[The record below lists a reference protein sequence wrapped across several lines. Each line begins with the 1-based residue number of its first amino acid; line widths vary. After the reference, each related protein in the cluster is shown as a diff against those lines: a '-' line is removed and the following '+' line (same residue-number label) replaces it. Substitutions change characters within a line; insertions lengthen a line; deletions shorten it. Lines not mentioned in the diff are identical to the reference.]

1 MQTKPV
7 DSKPLP
13 PVEQVRPGLWSI
25 PVPLPIV
32 LRYVLVYAFETD
44 RGPFIVDAG
53 WNTDV
58 AFDALSA
65 GLNEA
70 GFDMADVQGVMVTH
84 IHPDHYGLAGR
95 IRDTSGAW
103 IALHPADAA
112 LIHDRYEEPRRP
124 ARADGRLAPPARRT
138 RQRDRRP
145 AERVDAGARVRGVRQ
160 ARSAPRGR
168 RQARHARAGTSP
180 RCGRPA
186 TPPAISASGNRATS

>member
-7 DSKPLP
+7 ESKPLP

-58 AFDALSA
+58 AFDALGA

-112 LIHDRYEEPRRP
+112 LIHDRYEAPHDLLERMGGWLRRLGAP
-124 ARADGRLAPPARRT
+124 ASEIEDLRNASMPAASSWSSPSPT
-138 RQRDRRP
+138 CSSKTVTSP
-145 AERVDAGARVRGVRQ
+145 TC
-160 ARSAPRGR
+160 
-168 RQARHARAGTSP
+168 RAGTSP
-180 RCGRPA
+180 RCGRPV
-186 TPPAISASGNRATS
+186 TRPGTSASGSRATS